1 MVAIAIA
8 RQTVREALRRRVFWI
23 FLIVAVFLIGLGP
36 VLGFLTPK
44 ESQTIMRSLG
54 LAVILLAG
62 LFITIVTCIYLIPVE
77 IERRTIYTVLSKPV
91 QRFEFVLGKFLGG
104 FAIVFLSVAAMGA
117 VFLALVYFQTT
128 AVGPNA
134 GVVRWLLS
142 GKVPDDMIKGVILTF
157 FQMMLLAALTIF
169 FSTFATP
176 VLNFFMSFFTFIVGN
191 MSSVTES
198 LTTSRNSITRF
209 IGSVIHYMLPNF
221 GNFNIQNA
229 IIHPTSTIS
238 NEGIF
243 IRNNIVYAIIYSAV
257 LLILA
262 VIIFDRREV

>member
-104 FAIVFLSVAAMGA
+104 FAIVFLSVAAMGV
-117 VFLALVYFQTT
+117 VFLALIYFQTT
-128 AVGPNA
+128 TVGPDQGVLRWLVSGKFPREMVL
-134 GVVRWLLS
+134 GVV
-142 GKVPDDMIKGVILTF
+142 LTF

-169 FSTFATP
+169 FSTFAPP
-176 VLNFFMSFFTFIVGN
+176 VLNFFMSFSVFIVGN
-191 MSSVTES
+191 
-198 LTTSRNSITRF
+198 I
-209 IGSVIHYMLPNF
+209 IHYMLPNF

-229 IIHPTSTIS
+229 IIHPTSQIT
-238 NEGIF
+238 NEGVF

>member
-198 LTTSRNSITRF
+198 LTTSRNQITRF

>member
-91 QRFEFVLGKFLGG
+91 QRFEFVLGKFMGG

-128 AVGPNA
+128 RVGPDQGVLRWITSGTVPMEMVK
-134 GVVRWLLS
+134 GVV
-142 GKVPDDMIKGVILTF
+142 LTF

-176 VLNFFMSFFTFIVGN
+176 VLNFFMSFGIFMVGN
-191 MSSVTES
+191 LSNVTES
-198 LTTSRNSITRF
+198 LTTSRQPITRF
-209 IGSVIHYMLPNF
+209 VGNIVHYMLPNF

-229 IIHPTSTIS
+229 IIRPTTEIT
-238 NEGIF
+238 NERVFMI
-243 IRNNIVYAIIYSAV
+243 NNIVYAIVYSAV